1 MSLYGAVDLTVFK
14 DDICRYCKIILKN
27 HQIFL
32 GGCLQR
38 AEQSFTKLNFID

>member
-14 DDICRYCKIILKN
+14 DDICKIILKN

-38 AEQSFTKLNFID
+38 EEQSFTKLNFID